1 MDASERRNR
10 AGTDVPFVQVA
21 RLELDDLLEQL
32 IDRIR
37 DVQNTQG
44 RLRGLLRANLEVAHG
59 VDLELVLRHIVAAA
73 KELVNARY
81 AALGVIQDG
90 RLVRFLHEGMD
101 PDLVHRIG
109 DLPQGKGVL
118 GALVDDPHPVRLR
131 EIADHPAS
139 VGFPANHPP
148 MHAFLGVPIK
158 VGDRVFGNLYLT
170 EKITGG
176 EFSRDDEDLVTA
188 LAAAAAV
195 AVENATL
202 FAETR
207 RRRDWQTAMTGVAT
221 TLFGG
226 SDRDQSIAHLV
237 QRALRASAADGA
249 AFTVP
254 ADEPESLEVVAALGV
269 LAPWQG
275 RTVARDESLAGRVL
289 VEGQV
294 IAVAEATTDV
304 RTSYAAELVAGLR
317 ATVAAPVVGAHGVH
331 GVLSLAYQRDNS
343 FDAADL
349 DMIEGFTAQA
359 GAMLD
364 VAELRRDNERMRLL
378 EDRQRIAQDLQ
389 QTVIRELFALGLDLQ
404 GTAARSSSPEV
415 TASLTGNV
423 EHLDRIIRD
432 VRAAVF
438 ALQPGPD
445 VGTNGT

>member
-1 MDASERRNR
+1 MDASQR
-10 AGTDVPFVQVA
+10 ARPAGADIPFVQVA

-81 AALGVIQDG
+81 AALGVIHDG

-101 PDLVHRIG
+101 PGLVSRIG

-118 GALVDDPHPVRLR
+118 GALVDDPHPVRLHD
-131 EIADHPAS
+131 IADHPAS
-139 VGFPANHPP
+139 VGFPASHPP
-148 MHAFLGVPIK
+148 MHTFLGVPIK

-170 EKITGG
+170 EKLSGG
-176 EFSRDDEDLVTA
+176 EFSREDEDLVTA

-226 SDRDQSIAHLV
+226 GGRDQSIAHLV
-237 QRALRASAADGA
+237 QHALQASRADGA
-249 AFTVP
+249 AFTTP
-254 ADEPESLEVVAALGV
+254 ADDPDALCVVAALGM
-269 LAPWQG
+269 LARWQG
-275 RTVARDESLAGRVL
+275 EVVPREDSLAGRVL
-289 VEGQV
+289 AERQLV
-294 IAVAEATTDV
+294 AVAEPTRDE
-304 RTSYAAELVAGLR
+304 RTRYTAEQIPGLG
-317 ATVAAPVVGAHGVH
+317 AIVAAPVAGADGVH
-331 GVLSLAYQRDNS
+331 GVLSLAYQRDSS

-359 GAMLD
+359 GVMLD
-364 VAELRRDNERMRLL
+364 LAELRRDNERMQVL

-389 QTVIRELFALGLDLQ
+389 QTVVRDLFAFGLDLQ
-404 GTAARSSSPEV
+404 GLAARSANPEV
-415 TASLTGNV
+415 AALLTDNV
-423 EHLDRIIRD
+423 ERLDRIIRD

-438 ALQPGPD
+438 TLQPETD